1 MLKMATDSE
10 DLNEITIVTSVSSKL
25 DVDEHNVYKT
35 EREMLTALENGTFE
49 VNKTMYWCPKRR
61 KMYFLCTQ

>member
-1 MLKMATDSE
+1 ME
-10 DLNEITIVTSVSSKL
+10 TIKEVSSKL
-25 DVDEHNVYKT
+25 SSADHNVYKT

-49 VNKTMYWCPKRR
+49 VNKTMYWCPKQL